1 MRFIYFYFYF
11 FKAISMGCSLLS
23 ISHNYSQYY
32 LDCVTREEAHP
43 APLLVTQGADACVL
57 L

>member
-1 MRFIYFYFYF
+1 MRFIYLFIF